1 VRGVD
6 GPGVKRRAVLAL
18 TFIRRMTGPMAQTPA
33 PLDVVAQNLAAPH
46 EDRRLVALAHAAA
59 HGAAARALAV
69 KVAAMLEDDSA
80 AVQHLASGIFPRIGA
95 GATDAVPLLLALR
108 AKGVPR
114 LLVARAT
121 HCLGCIGPAASA
133 AIPPLKAALRQTPG
147 DGDVLRA
154 LWLIAG
160 DDPEVSDAVFADAFA
175 GDFGRY
181 LVASELI
188 RNGSDAVIDRAFAAI
203 ATRAHSADPD
213 DQQRAAKLLMVI
225 AGKRPALAGPLIQD
239 LLRDPAAPQAWHA
252 VTAARDC
259 PPPRGSDLV
268 AAVTR
273 VAAGEDAAASL
284 RALQVLADF
293 GAEASSAQATFL
305 AIIARNGD
313 CAPLAGPDGLRASAL
328 AVAAKAL
335 ANACPSDSALA
346 PLLQWLRWAIAQR
359 SQSAAFSWY
368 PIGDVIEALA
378 TLAPAS
384 TAVEEA
390 SLAAVA
396 AARRSSDEEEYEV
409 VDFERSVR
417 RAFARMANS
426 HRMFEEAE
434 QFGMPRTDPD
444 SSSDDGDAS
453 AASEPLPDF
462 PSDDRSDAKA
472 TLAPLDAA
480 GREEL
485 AALGVSGRGKL
496 GLGAATD
503 PGLVAQAVDR
513 WLRGCKRERKSPC
526 ADEQAA
532 VAAAFGE
539 AVADVTG
546 WQWRQY
552 LWQGC
557 QYFALASPDATL
569 VHVPLMFV
577 ASQLTPAAEVTAL
590 LLFNMLA
597 AGERPHAPA
606 GGQTLVG

>member
-1 VRGVD
+1 
-6 GPGVKRRAVLAL
+6 
-18 TFIRRMTGPMAQTPA
+18 MTAPMAQTPA
-33 PLDVVAQNLAAPH
+33 PLDVVAQNLDAPH
-46 EDRRLVALAHAAA
+46 EDRRLVALVHAGA
-59 HGAAARALAV
+59 HGTAARALAA
-69 KVAAMLEDDSA
+69 KVAALLEDDSA

-95 GATDAVPLLLALR
+95 GATEAVPVLLALR

-133 AIPPLKAALRQTPG
+133 AISPLKAALRQTPG

-154 LWLIAG
+154 LWQLAG
-160 DDPEVSDAVFADAFA
+160 DDPEVLDAVFADAFA

-188 RNGSDAVIDRAFAAI
+188 RNGADPVIDRAFAAI
-203 ATRAHSADPD
+203 TTRARSADPD
-213 DQQRAAKLLMVI
+213 DQQRAAKLLMAV
-225 AGKRPALAGPLIQD
+225 AGKRPALASPLIRD

-252 VTAARDC
+252 VTAAREC

-313 CAPLAGPDGLRASAL
+313 CAPRAGPDGLRASAL

-335 ANACPSDSALA
+335 ANICPSDRALA
-346 PLLQWLRWAIAQR
+346 PLLAWLRRAIAQR
-359 SQSAAFSWY
+359 SGPADFSWY

-378 TLAPAS
+378 ILAPAS

-390 SLAAVA
+390 SLTAVA
-396 AARRSSDEEEYEV
+396 AARRDSDEDDYEV
-409 VDFERSVR
+409 MDFERSMR
-417 RAFARMANS
+417 RAFARMANPQQL
-426 HRMFEEAE
+426 FEEAE
-434 QFGMPRTDPD
+434 KLGMPRTDPD
-444 SSSDDGDAS
+444 PSSDDPDAS

-462 PSDDRSDAKA
+462 PSDERSETKA
-472 TLAPLDAA
+472 ILAPLDAA
-480 GREEL
+480 GREAL
-485 AALGVSGRGKL
+485 AALGVTGRGTL
-496 GLGAATD
+496 GLAAATD

-513 WLRGCKRERKSPC
+513 WLRRCKRQRQSPS

-532 VAAAFGE
+532 LAAAFGE
-539 AVADVTG
+539 AVAHVTG
-546 WQWRQY
+546 WQWRRY
-552 LWQGC
+552 LWQGA

-569 VHVPLMFV
+569 VHVPLIFL
-577 ASQLTPAAEVTAL
+577 ARQLTPAAEVTAL

>member
-1 VRGVD
+1 MLLITG
-6 GPGVKRRAVLAL
+6 GERRAVLGL
-18 TFIRRMTGPMAQTPA
+18 TFIWAMTGPMAQTPA

-46 EDRRLVALAHAAA
+46 EDRRLVALVHAGA
-59 HGAAARALAV
+59 HGTGARVLAL

-95 GATDAVPLLLALR
+95 GASDAVPLLLSLR

-133 AIPPLKAALRQTPG
+133 AIPPLKAAWRQAPG
-147 DGDVLRA
+147 DGEVLKA
-154 LWLIAG
+154 LWQIAS

-175 GDFGRY
+175 VDFGRY

-188 RNGSDAVIDRAFAAI
+188 RNGSGAVIDRAFAAI
-203 ATRAHSADPD
+203 ASRAHSADPD
-213 DQQRAAKLLMVI
+213 DQQRAARLLVAI
-225 AGKRPALAGPLIQD
+225 AGKRPTLASPLILD

-259 PPPRGSDLV
+259 PPPRGSALV

-284 RALQVLADF
+284 RALQVLGDF

-335 ANACPSDSALA
+335 ANACPSDRALA
-346 PLLQWLRWAIAQR
+346 PLLAWLRWAIAQR
-359 SQSAAFSWY
+359 SGSATFSWY

-396 AARRSSDEEEYEV
+396 VARRSNEEEEYEV

-426 HRMFEEAE
+426 LRMFEAAE
-434 QFGMPRTDPD
+434 KLGMPRTDPD
-444 SSSDDGDAS
+444 PSSDEPDAS

-462 PSDDRSDAKA
+462 PSDDRSQAPP
-472 TLAPLDAA
+472 TLAVLDAA
-480 GREEL
+480 GREAL

-513 WLRGCKRERKSPC
+513 WLRGCKRERKSPSP
-526 ADEQAA
+526 DEQAA

-557 QYFALASPDATL
+557 QYFALTSADATL

-577 ASQLTPAAEVTAL
+577 ARQLTPATEVTAL

-597 AGERPHAPA
+597 AGEWPQAPA